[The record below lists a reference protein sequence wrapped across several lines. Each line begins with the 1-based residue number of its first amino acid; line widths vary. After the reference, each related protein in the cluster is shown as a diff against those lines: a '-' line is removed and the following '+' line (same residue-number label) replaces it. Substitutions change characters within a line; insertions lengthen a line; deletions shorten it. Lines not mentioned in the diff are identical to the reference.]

1 MVAYSSSSLSLFRC
15 VKCTIPKGNSLS
27 FTPVTTPYLLLRVR
41 FGPGCDDCLHCWA
54 LWGYC
59 QENDDPAVDHRHVHK
74 ITLTLAL
81 QSDQAGPSRATIR
94 ESNPLMIEILKLS
107 YVTNPPRFD
116 QPAGPSVATI
126 PENKK
131 PAVENQLKPIYKI
144 SPPPVSL
151 PVEDS
156 QLGQPAGSSAA
167 TVYEKSKFFD
177 GGSRQDE
184 NSKA

>member
-1 MVAYSSSSLSLFRC
+1 MTVYTA
-15 VKCTIPKGNSLS
+15 
-27 FTPVTTPYLLLRVR
+27 
-41 FGPGCDDCLHCWA
+41 GPSGA
-54 LWGYC
+54 TV
-59 QENDDPAVDHRHVHK
+59 QENDNPAVDHRHVHK

-107 YVTNPPRFD
+107 YVTNPPRLD

-177 GGSRQDE
+177 GGTPTGRKLKGMEAIFIQNFEIQTSLFQLLGFITRASVTCVNDHRKS
-184 NSKA
+184 N